1 MSPFKFLQQ
10 TQGHLV
16 CPRCR
21 HFKTFWNPN
30 VIEILSLEISN
41 LWGDSGIGN
50 VRNSSDYIV
59 EKSSILMQNGVFG
72 VMLTM
77 SGTTFVTLLNYA
89 LGANPTTLQSKTGFA
104 LWVTTLQAPCRNP
117 AIPNRPCY

>member
-1 MSPFKFLQQ
+1 
-10 TQGHLV
+10 
-16 CPRCR
+16 
-21 HFKTFWNPN
+21 
-30 VIEILSLEISN
+30 
-41 LWGDSGIGN
+41 
-50 VRNSSDYIV
+50 
-59 EKSSILMQNGVFG
+59 MQNGVFG

-89 LGANPTTLQSKTGFA
+89 LGANPTTLQNKAGLA